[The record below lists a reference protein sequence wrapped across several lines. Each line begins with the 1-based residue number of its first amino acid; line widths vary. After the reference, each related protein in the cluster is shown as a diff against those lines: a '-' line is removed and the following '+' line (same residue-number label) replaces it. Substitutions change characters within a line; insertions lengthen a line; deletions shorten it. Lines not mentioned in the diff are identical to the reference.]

1 MPNDHAALSPSA
13 AARWMVCH
21 GSVREEAKFPEP
33 PSGDAAKDGTH
44 SHTLLEYCLKTGSD
58 PMLTI
63 DQEMGDHEGTFKVD
77 YERAARVS
85 KALAYVAESKS
96 AMGTV
101 AVHTETRV
109 NPGHW
114 IGRDD
119 LWGTCDIA
127 LVGEQA
133 IEIIDYKDGHAPVS
147 PDKNPQMALYAA
159 GKLAEFDVAGKPLP
173 FETVRLTI
181 IQPRSADRGMEP
193 VRSWNTDVNWVLEF
207 IKEVNSAAKEVDKPD
222 AALVPGE
229 VQCKWCR
236 AKPCSAMTAKALG
249 DIEMGFTNL
258 EVAQQAADK
267 DLNTMT
273 DDQLREFIEAIPL
286 LRQTM
291 VAAEEEAK
299 RRFESGHK
307 IPGLKAV
314 RGRGT
319 RDWAYGEEEM
329 VEKLKKMG
337 VPKASIFTTKLV
349 SPAQTE
355 KLVWEKRDGSKKTL
369 SQRQL
374 NTLHKDY
381 IKKKPGKVTI
391 VPESDEREEIT
402 LGASEMFGAVEPQT
416 EELPAWLVGASK

>member
-21 GSVREEAKFPEP
+21 GSVREEAKFPQP
-33 PSGDAAKDGTH
+33 PSGDAAIGGTH
-44 SHTLLEYCLKTGSD
+44 THTVLEYCLKTGSD

-63 DQEMGDHEGTFKVD
+63 DAEMEDHEGTFKVD
-77 YERAARVS
+77 YEQAVRVT
-85 KALAYVAESKS
+85 KALAYVAERKT

-101 AVHTETRV
+101 AVHPESRV

-127 LVGEQA
+127 LIGENT
-133 IEIIDYKDGHAPVS
+133 IEIIDYKDGHSPVN
-147 PDKNPQMALYAA
+147 PEENPQMALYAA
-159 GKLAEFDVAGKPLP
+159 GKLAEFDVEGKPLP

-181 IQPRSADRGMEP
+181 VQPRVADRGMEP
-193 VRSWNTDVNWVLEF
+193 VRSWDTDVNWVLEF
-207 IKEVNSAAKEVDKPD
+207 IKKVNNITKLIDQPD
-222 AALVPGE
+222 ALLVPGE

-249 DIEMGFTNL
+249 DIEMGFANL

-267 DLNTMT
+267 EPNAMT
-273 DDQLREFIEAIPL
+273 DEQLREFIEAIPL

-299 RRFESGHK
+299 RRFENGHK

-314 RGRGT
+314 RGRGA
-319 RDWAYGEEEM
+319 REWAYGEDEM

-337 VPKASIFTTKLV
+337 VPKSSIFVTKLV

-374 NTLHKDY
+374 TTLHKDY

-391 VPESDEREEIT
+391 VPESDEREEVN

-416 EELPAWLVGASK
+416 EELPAWLVGAST